1 MTARPGLVI
10 AESIAPPTLLACDV
24 CAANGFDLC
33 QAMSLLAPESV
44 MRMVPA
50 RRVVFREHD
59 LYDEVPFICD
69 GWAACAIRLANG
81 SRQILSILLPGDMVS
96 AALLFDARADYLVEA
111 ITDVHY
117 RTFRRVDVKANL
129 FKHPDLFEKFSKAFI
144 EERTRADQLVVDL
157 GRRTAEERIARLIL
171 NLEDRLSRRGL
182 VNQAT
187 KEIDFPLRQHHIA
200 DATGL
205 TPVHVS
211 KVLSEFRR
219 SGLVKISDRSLVIQ
233 EPARFRRIALARR

>member
-1 MTARPGLVI
+1 VDQFEAVHQGSWTSMTARPGLVI

-117 RTFRRVDVKANL
+117 RTFRRVDVKG
-129 FKHPDLFEKFSKAFI
+129 KP
-144 EERTRADQLVVDL
+144 V
-157 GRRTAEERIARLIL
+157 
-171 NLEDRLSRRGL
+171 
-182 VNQAT
+182 QA
-187 KEIDFPLRQHHIA
+187 P
-200 DATGL
+200 
-205 TPVHVS
+205 
-211 KVLSEFRR
+211 
-219 SGLVKISDRSLVIQ
+219 
-233 EPARFRRIALARR
+233 